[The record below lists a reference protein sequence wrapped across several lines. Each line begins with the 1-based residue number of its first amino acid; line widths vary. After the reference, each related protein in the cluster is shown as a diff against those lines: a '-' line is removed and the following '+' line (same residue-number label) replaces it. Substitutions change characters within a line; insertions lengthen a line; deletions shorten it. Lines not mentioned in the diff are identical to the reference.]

1 MSDRFWIETVSP
13 EAADGE
19 VREQY
24 DAALRRAGRIWNIV
38 RVMSPNPS
46 TMRAAMEFYSTILF
60 GPSGLTRLQREALA
74 TVTAKTNECH
84 Y

>member
-1 MSDRFWIETVSP
+1 MNDRFWIETVSP
-13 EAADGE
+13 ETAQGK

-24 DAALRRAGRIWNIV
+24 VAALRRAGRIGNIV
-38 RVMSPNPS
+38 RVMSPNPA

-60 GPSGLTRLQREALA
+60 GPSGLPRVQRESLA
-74 TVTAKTNECH
+74 TVTAKTAGCH